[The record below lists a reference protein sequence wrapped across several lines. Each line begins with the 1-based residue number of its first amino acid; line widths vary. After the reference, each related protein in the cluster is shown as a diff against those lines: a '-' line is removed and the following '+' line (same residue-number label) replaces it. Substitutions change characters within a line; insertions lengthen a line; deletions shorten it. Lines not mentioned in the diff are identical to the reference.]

1 MDNQTTGQINFDD
14 AQKKLI
20 EELGLSELPI
30 EKQAEL
36 LEKMSEAVLKRIFV
50 ETLEKL
56 NEEDKKSYAEMVE
69 RQDSPEEVDVFLKEK
84 IPNYEGFVQGI
95 INEFKEAMKKEV

>member
-1 MDNQTTGQINFDD
+1 MTDQISDQINFDD

-20 EELGLSELPI
+20 EELGLSELPM
-30 EKQAEL
+30 EKQAEI
-36 LEKMSEAVLKRIFV
+36 LEKMSEAVLKRIFL

-95 INEFKEAMKKEV
+95 IKEFRETMRKEV

>member
-1 MDNQTTGQINFDD
+1 MTDQISDQINFDD

-20 EELGLSELPI
+20 EELGLSELPM
-30 EKQAEL
+30 EKQAEI

-69 RQDSPEEVDVFLKEK
+69 RQDSPEEVDVFLKKK
-84 IPNYEGFVQGI
+84 ISNYEGFVQGI
-95 INEFKEAMKKEV
+95 IKEFRETMRKEV

>member
-1 MDNQTTGQINFDD
+1 MANQIIDQANLDD

-20 EELGLSELPI
+20 EELGLSELPL

-50 ETLEKL
+50 ETLGKL
-56 NEEDKKSYAEMVE
+56 NEEDKKTYAEMIE
-69 RQDSPEEVDVFLKEK
+69 RQDSPEEVDVFLKGK
-84 IPNYEGFVQGI
+84 IPNYEGFIQGI
-95 INEFKEAMKKEV
+95 IQAFKEEMKKEV